1 MEIGLGIALVVM
13 MIVSLIV
20 KYTMKDA
27 SNDTIP
33 NRGCN
38 NQTGIHNACGTYDY
52 VLFGRCKRIR
62 RSDMC
67 NCWHLYIHCN
77 ECRIEIYIAGDNE
90 RIFYALG
97 QSVIFFACIFIG
109 FMYYINY
116 QVVRLTEA
124 GSTQG
129 EHNTKNCRPSGHRF
143 GVPGGYFYGLFPRDN
158 VSWKKI

>member
-1 MEIGLGIALVVM
+1 
-13 MIVSLIV
+13 
-20 KYTMKDA
+20 
-27 SNDTIP
+27 
-33 NRGCN
+33 
-38 NQTGIHNACGTYDY
+38 
-52 VLFGRCKRIR
+52 
-62 RSDMC
+62 MC
-67 NCWHLYIHCN
+67 NCRHLYIHCN
-77 ECRIEIYIAGDNE
+77 ECRIEIYITGDNE
-90 RIFYALG
+90 RIFYALR

-143 GVPGGYFYGLFPRDN
+143 GVPGGYFYGLFPGDS